1 MSSGDKKWEMVLST
15 GIVAVMIILIIIYAV
30 QLLLV

>member
-1 MSSGDKKWEMVLST
+1 MSSGEKRWEMILSS
-15 GIVAVMIILIIIYAV
+15 GLVAAMIILIIIYAI